1 MTRARPPFVA
11 FVAFVSFVPYV
22 GAGFSR
28 LGPTPLLAAQNQA
41 AASAAPA
48 APTPRTADGRPDLN
62 GVWGGGGGQGAPNFV
77 QQGDRLV
84 VVFQLD
90 GADPFEKGE
99 YFRELDRRGSER
111 KATAPNKPPYKPEL
125 AAKLKEASD
134 LQSKLDPAFYCK
146 PEGVPRM
153 GAPSQIVQTPG
164 QVVFLYE
171 GRNTFRVI
179 PTDGRP
185 HRDDLEPTWNGD
197 SVGRWEGDTLV
208 VDVTNIID
216 ESWLGAD
223 GWFHSDA
230 LHVVERF
237 RREGD
242 TLTYSA
248 TVEDPKM
255 FAGPWVTTRTLR
267 LNTDPAG
274 ALVESPPCIERSGEN
289 QVTNDHH

>member
-1 MTRARPPFVA
+1 MRGSLVATAAALSLAAAGTTRLA
-11 FVAFVSFVPYV
+11 
-22 GAGFSR
+22 
-28 LGPTPLLAAQNQA
+28 TPALAAQNT
-41 AASAAPA
+41 PA
-48 APTPRTADGRPDLN
+48 AKPAEAPKQTPRTADGHPDLN
-62 GVWGGGGGQGAPNFV
+62 GVWGGGGGPSALNFV
-77 QQGDRLV
+77 QKGDTLV

-90 GADPFEKGE
+90 GADPYADTNLFKA
-99 YFRELDRRGSER
+99 LDERGTAR
-111 KATAPNKPPYKPEL
+111 KAAAPNKPPYKPEL

-171 GRNTFRVI
+171 GRNTFRVV
-179 PTDGRP
+179 PTDGRT
-185 HRDDLEPTWNGD
+185 HRDDVEPTWNGD
-197 SVGRWEGDTLV
+197 AVGRWEGDTLV

-237 RREGD
+237 RIVDAETIAYEARV
-242 TLTYSA
+242 T
-248 TVEDPKM
+248 DPKVYSQPWTL
-255 FAGPWVTTRTLR
+255 AGWFNRAAKGYQLFEYACQEGNKFLQFHNKPQ
-267 LNTDPAG
+267 P
-274 ALVESPPCIERSGEN
+274 
-289 QVTNDHH
+289 

>member
-1 MTRARPPFVA
+1 MTRAVCA
-11 FVAFVSFVPYV
+11 VTLAVIV
-22 GAGFSR
+22 GAGFGR
-28 LGPTPLLAAQNQA
+28 LGWTPVLAAQNP
-41 AASAAPA
+41 ASGTAAPA
-48 APTPRTADGRPDLN
+48 PKPAPRMADGHPDLN
-62 GVWGGGGGQGAPNFV
+62 GVWGGGGGPGTPNFV
-77 QQGDRLV
+77 QKGDTLV

-90 GADPFEKGE
+90 GADPLEDKGL
-99 YFRELDRRGSER
+99 FAALDQRGVAR
-111 KATAPNKPPYKPEL
+111 KAAAPNKPPYKPEL
-125 AAKLKEASD
+125 AARLKEASD

-164 QVVFLYE
+164 QVVLLYE
-171 GRNTFRVI
+171 GRNTFRVV

-185 HRDDLEPTWNGD
+185 HRDDVEPTWNGD
-197 SVGRWEGDTLV
+197 AVGRWEGDTLV
-208 VDVTNIID
+208 VDVTHIID

-248 TVEDPKM
+248 TAEDPKM
-255 FAGPWVTTRTLR
+255 FTGPWELTPRTLR
-267 LNTDPAG
+267 LMSDPAD

>member
-1 MTRARPPFVA
+1 
-11 FVAFVSFVPYV
+11 
-22 GAGFSR
+22 
-28 LGPTPLLAAQNQA
+28 
-41 AASAAPA
+41 
-48 APTPRTADGRPDLN
+48 
-62 GVWGGGGGQGAPNFV
+62 
-77 QQGDRLV
+77 

-90 GADPFEKGE
+90 GADPYQDKDLFKA
-99 YFRELDRRGSER
+99 LDERGSAR
-111 KATAPNKPPYKPEL
+111 KAAAANKPPYKPEL

-171 GRNTFRVI
+171 GRNTFRVV
-179 PTDGRP
+179 PTDGRS
-185 HRDDLEPTWNGD
+185 HRDDVEPTWNGD
-197 SVGRWEGDTLV
+197 AVGRWEGDTLV

-230 LHVVERF
+230 LHVVERL

-242 TLTYSA
+242 TLIYSA

-255 FAGPWVTTRTLR
+255 FTGPWEITPRALR
-267 LNTDPAG
+267 LMADRAD

>member
-1 MTRARPPFVA
+1 MTRARSLALFVAFFFSFVA
-11 FVAFVSFVPYV
+11 FVP
-22 GAGFSR
+22 
-28 LGPTPLLAAQNQA
+28 LAAQNP
-41 AASAAPA
+41 AAPA
-48 APTPRTADGRPDLN
+48 IASTVTPTPRTSDGHPDLN

-77 QQGDRLV
+77 QKGDTLV

-90 GADPFEKGE
+90 GADPFEDQGL
-99 YFRELDRRGSER
+99 FAALDRRGVER
-111 KATAPNKPPYKPEL
+111 KAAAPNKPPYKPEL

-153 GAPSQIVQTPG
+153 GAPNQIVQTPG

-185 HRDDLEPTWNGD
+185 HRDDVEPTWNGD

-237 RREGD
+237 RREGN
-242 TLTYSA
+242 TLTYSVI
-248 TVEDPKM
+248 VEDPKM
-255 FAGPWVTTRTLR
+255 FTGRWEITPRTLR

>member
-1 MTRARPPFVA
+1 MRAWLMAAALCATPA
-11 FVAFVSFVPYV
+11 F
-22 GAGFSR
+22 
-28 LGPTPLLAAQNQA
+28 AAQNP
-41 AASAAPA
+41 PA
-48 APTPRTADGRPDLN
+48 AKQAEAPKPTPRTADGHPDLT
-62 GVWGGGGGQGAPNFV
+62 GVWGGGGAGAGAPNFV
-77 QQGDRLV
+77 QKGDTLV

-90 GADPFEKGE
+90 GADPYEDTNLFKA
-99 YFRELDRRGSER
+99 LDERGSAR
-111 KATAPNKPPYKPEL
+111 KAAAPNKPPYKPEL

-134 LQSKLDPAFYCK
+134 LQSRLDPAFYCK

-153 GAPSQIVQTPG
+153 GPPSQIVQTPG
-164 QVVFLYE
+164 QVVLLYE
-171 GRNTFRVI
+171 GRNTFRVV
-179 PTDGRP
+179 PTDNRK
-185 HRDDLEPTWNGD
+185 HRDDVEPTWNGD
-197 SVGRWEGDTLV
+197 AVGRWQDDTLV

-255 FAGPWVTTRTLR
+255 FTGPWEIAPRQLR
-267 LNTDPAG
+267 LLTGPAD

>member
-1 MTRARPPFVA
+1 MRRGLLVGAAALSVI
-11 FVAFVSFVPYV
+11 V
-22 GAGFSR
+22 GAGFSW
-28 LGPTPLLAAQNQA
+28 LATPVLAAQN
-41 AASAAPA
+41 APA
-48 APTPRTADGRPDLN
+48 GKPAEAPKPTPRTADGHPDLS
-62 GVWGGGGGQGAPNFV
+62 GVWGGGGGAGAPNFV
-77 QQGDRLV
+77 QKGDTLV

-90 GADPFEKGE
+90 GADPYQDKDLFKA
-99 YFRELDRRGSER
+99 LDERGSAR
-111 KATAPNKPPYKPEL
+111 KAAAANKPPYKSEL

-153 GAPSQIVQTPG
+153 GAPSQVVQTPG

-171 GRNTFRVI
+171 GRNTFRVV
-179 PTDGRP
+179 PTDGRK
-185 HRDDLEPTWNGD
+185 HRDDVEPTWNGD
-197 SVGRWEGDTLV
+197 AVGRWEGDTLV

-230 LHVVERF
+230 LHVVERL

-255 FAGPWVTTRTLR
+255 FTGPWEITPRRLR
-267 LNTDPAG
+267 LMAEPAD

>member
-1 MTRARPPFVA
+1 MTRARSLAFVSFVAFFPFVA
-11 FVAFVSFVPYV
+11 FVP
-22 GAGFSR
+22 
-28 LGPTPLLAAQNQA
+28 LAAQNP
-41 AASAAPA
+41 AAPA
-48 APTPRTADGRPDLN
+48 VASTVAPAPRTSDGHPDLN
-62 GVWGGGGGQGAPNFV
+62 GVWGGGGGQGDPNFV
-77 QQGDRLV
+77 QKGDTLV

-90 GADPFEKGE
+90 GADPYEDKHLFAA
-99 YFRELDRRGSER
+99 LDRRGVER
-111 KATAPNKPPYKPEL
+111 KAAAPNKPPYKPEL

-185 HRDDLEPTWNGD
+185 HREDLEPTWNGD

-230 LHVVERF
+230 LRVVERF
-237 RREGD
+237 RREAD

-255 FAGPWVTTRTLR
+255 FTGPWVTMRTLR

>member
-1 MTRARPPFVA
+1 VRRALLVIA
-11 FVAFVSFVPYV
+11 LSLIV

-28 LGPTPLLAAQNQA
+28 LVMAQEKP
-41 AASAAPA
+41 AAPA
-48 APTPRTADGRPDLN
+48 AAAKPTPRTADGHPDLN
-62 GVWGGGGGQGAPNFV
+62 GVWGSGGGPGAPNSV
-77 QQGDRLV
+77 QKGDTLV

-90 GADPFEKGE
+90 GANPYEDTGLFKA
-99 YFRELDRRGSER
+99 LDERGSAR
-111 KATAPNKPPYKPEL
+111 KAAVPNKPPYKPEL

-164 QVVFLYE
+164 QVVLLYE
-171 GRNTFRVI
+171 GRNTFRIV

-185 HRDDLEPTWNGD
+185 HRDDVEPTWNGD
-197 SVGRWEGDTLV
+197 SVGRWDGDTLV

-223 GWFHSDA
+223 GWFHSDV

-255 FAGPWVTTRTLR
+255 FSGPWEITPRKLQLR
-267 LNTDPAG
+267 TDPAD
-274 ALVESPPCIERSGEN
+274 ALVESPPCVERSGVN

>member
-1 MTRARPPFVA
+1 MSTRSLLVA
-11 FVAFVSFVPYV
+11 CATVVA
-22 GAGFSR
+22 
-28 LGPTPLLAAQNQA
+28 LGPASPAAGQTPA
-41 AASAAPA
+41 AAPVSAT
-48 APTPRTADGRPDLN
+48 PTPRTADGKPDLT
-62 GVWGGGGGQGAPNFV
+62 GVWGTGGGVGAANSV
-77 QQGDRLV
+77 QKGDTLV
-84 VVFQLD
+84 VLFPLE
-90 GADPFEKGE
+90 GADPFEGKNL
-99 YFRELDRRGSER
+99 FQELDRRGSAR
-111 KATAPNKPPYKPEL
+111 KAAAANKPPYKPEL

-171 GRNTFRVI
+171 NRNTFRVI

-185 HRDDLEPTWNGD
+185 HRDDVEPTWNGD
-197 SVGRWEGDTLV
+197 AVGRWEGDTLV

-237 RREGD
+237 RRDGN
-242 TLTYSA
+242 TLTYSG

-255 FAGPWVTTRTLR
+255 FTGPWELTPRTLR
-267 LNTDPAG
+267 LMADRAD